1 MKRAAGRTEFL
12 RVRLSRDA
20 RGLVADPLD
29 NQASG
34 AVTSFAWADAVAR
47 VPAEVAQLD
56 AGVTVACTL
65 LSEV

>member
-1 MKRAAGRTEFL
+1 
-12 RVRLSRDA
+12 
-20 RGLVADPLD
+20 VAEPLD

-47 VPAEVAQLD
+47 VPAEVAELN
-56 AGVTVACTL
+56 AGTVLPCTL